1 MQFAMQGAFGS
12 SAAAGAV
19 ERDWSIP
26 AGGAGGARGS
36 EAQARPERASPDAPA
51 RRLVAVA
58 DDDPTI
64 AMALEVWLEHLGY
77 EPRVFSSCDALL
89 RWTQTDAPPVAAF
102 VLDVQMEGR
111 GGPETCLEIKRIPA
125 YSATPAVLV
134 SSIPAGE
141 LSASA
146 QEVGSSWVSKDGRM
160 LGNLAACLARVVR

>member
-1 MQFAMQGAFGS
+1 MRFAMQGVFGAS
-12 SAAAGAV
+12 AGAGVV
-19 ERDWSIP
+19 ERDWAAP
-26 AGGAGGARGS
+26 AGGVERARGY
-36 EAQARPERASPDAPA
+36 EAQAQADHAATAAPP

-89 RWTQTDAPPVAAF
+89 SWTQSDAPPVAAF

-125 YSATPAVLV
+125 YAATPAVLV